1 MCRPGSVG
9 KPLDGVYNKILNPD
23 ENGFGEIATRS
34 RNVFMGYH
42 NDEEK
47 TQEAFDPD
55 GWFKSGDIGRVD
67 QDGYLW
73 ISGRLKELIITSGG
87 ENIAP
92 IPIENRIKNELSEI
106 VSNVVVVGD
115 QRKYLTCLITLKCK
129 IMSNS
134 GAPTSILDEEAAKF
148 CQKVTNEDSITTVEE
163 FKKNSKL
170 NDLIQEAIGRANT
183 KAIAKPHKVQKFK
196 ILPLDLSLSGGELT
210 PTLKLKRHFITK
222 KYSNEISEMYD

>member
-9 KPLDGVYNKILNPD
+9 KSLDGVYNKILNPD
-23 ENGFGEIATRS
+23 EKGFGEIATRS

-73 ISGRLKELIITSGG
+73 ISGRIKELTITSGG

-92 IPIENRIKNELSEI
+92 IPIENRIKNELPEI

-115 QRKYLTCLITLKCK
+115 QKKYLTCLITLKCQ
-129 IMSNS
+129 IDVS
-134 GAPTSILDEEAAKF
+134 GAPTSNLDEEAAKF
-148 CQKVTNEDSITTVEE
+148 CQKVTKDSIATVEE
-163 FKKNSKL
+163 FEKNSKL
-170 NDLIQEAIGRANT
+170 NDLIQDAVDRANS

-210 PTLKLKRHFITK
+210 PTLKLKRHYITK
-222 KYSNEISEMYD
+222 KYSSEISEMYD

>member
-1 MCRPGSVG
+1 MG

-23 ENGFGEIATRS
+23 EKGFGEIATRS

-42 NDEEK
+42 NDEVK
-47 TQEAFDPD
+47 TKEAFDPD
-55 GWFKSGDIGRVD
+55 GWFKSGDLGRLD

-115 QRKYLTCLITLKCK
+115 QKKYLTCLITLKCK
-129 IMSNS
+129 SVAES

-148 CQKVTNEDSITTVEE
+148 CQKVTTDSITTVEE
-163 FKKNSKL
+163 LKENSKL
-170 NDLIQEAIGRANT
+170 NDLIQEAVARANS
-183 KAIAKPHKVQKFK
+183 KAIANPHKVQKFK